1 SQLNTVEKS
10 LMTLQNSAEKTKEK
24 INASL
29 NDSAE
34 QPAENIKS
42 RFSEIK
48 KVVNSVSTSVKS
60 KLGGAFNK
68 LKSTGGKALNG
79 LKNQF
84 AKLKSNVNSMNN
96 PLTKL
101 GKSIKSAMKS
111 AFLMAG
117 LYAAFRGIK
126 SALAEACNGN
136 EQFAKSLNEVK
147 ANLNIA
153 FQPIMNAVMPMLN
166 SLMSGL
172 AKATQTIAAFT
183 SELFGSTYQKSLETV
198 KQVKSVAK
206 EAEKSSKHLASFDVM
221 NVAGSDSSSGSSS
234 DEGGVDYSA
243 INGEGVELPDWAER
257 MKDAIR
263 GGDWKGVGSLLAE
276 KLNSALNINWNSIQN
291 KVNNAVKGI
300 TDGLNSFI
308 KKFDWGGLGKT
319 FAEGINTIFGAAYTF
334 VTTFDWSGFGTSIGN
349 SINGFLANIDTK
361 KMGET
366 LSNGVKGAL
375 DLLINTIQTI
385 NWQQI
390 GEKIADYVG
399 AIDWSGLVS
408 RLAEGLGSAIA
419 GIASLLWGFIKDAW
433 GKVMEWWNENA
444 MKDGEFTI
452 KGLLSGL
459 LEGIKNIGTWIKDK
473 IFTPFINGFKK
484 VFGIASPSKVMAE
497 QGKFIIQGL
506 INGVQSLI
514 GKVKD
519 IFTKVLTTIKNVF
532 NGVGTWFKNIFTTAF
547 NNIKSAFSSAQTFFM
562 GVLTKICSPF
572 SNIATWFKNTFT
584 KAWEAVK
591 NVFSKGG
598 EIFTGI
604 KDGILNGLKTVIN
617 GLIGGINKVIKVP
630 FDGINKALKKIKNIE
645 IFGEKPFNKLIKTI
659 DVPQIPKLA
668 SGGLATAP
676 TLAMVGDNKRANI
689 DPEVISPLSKLQ
701 KMLDEGGSKA
711 EIIALLKQIVELL
724 KNMNFV
730 FRGEINEGVLYRA
743 IVRLNRQNK
752 LRTGVSAL

>member
-1 SQLNTVEKS
+1 MSTSVGVISLDLDINSRLTDKLDKISSQFKKQLSAPMDEVKKEVEKSMESVNKTVTKSVGEAFEKATEKVNQSKKAISETVKEINKVSDVKVKPIKAMKYDSAEISKSVEEFANGIGTKANEKVSELTDEMRKKLGNFEFSGTATEKLQKQFENTNEKISLLQRKWQELTYYLEKEDSDEGAQKIVSQLNTVEKS

-408 RLAEGLGSAIA
+408 RLAEGFGNSWYCITLVGLHKRCLG
-419 GIASLLWGFIKDAW
+419 
-433 GKVMEWWNENA
+433 
-444 MKDGEFTI
+444 
-452 KGLLSGL
+452 
-459 LEGIKNIGTWIKDK
+459 
-473 IFTPFINGFKK
+473 
-484 VFGIASPSKVMAE
+484 
-497 QGKFIIQGL
+497 QGY
-506 INGVQSLI
+506 GV
-514 GKVKD
+514 
-519 IFTKVLTTIKNVF
+519 
-532 NGVGTWFKNIFTTAF
+532 
-547 NNIKSAFSSAQTFFM
+547 
-562 GVLTKICSPF
+562 
-572 SNIATWFKNTFT
+572 
-584 KAWEAVK
+584 
-591 NVFSKGG
+591 
-598 EIFTGI
+598 
-604 KDGILNGLKTVIN
+604 
-617 GLIGGINKVIKVP
+617 
-630 FDGINKALKKIKNIE
+630 
-645 IFGEKPFNKLIKTI
+645 
-659 DVPQIPKLA
+659 
-668 SGGLATAP
+668 
-676 TLAMVGDNKRANI
+676 
-689 DPEVISPLSKLQ
+689 
-701 KMLDEGGSKA
+701 
-711 EIIALLKQIVELL
+711 VE
-724 KNMNFV
+724 
-730 FRGEINEGVLYRA
+730 
-743 IVRLNRQNK
+743 
-752 LRTGVSAL
+752 